1 MGYRVYVGRLSHDA
15 TKEDLE
21 GLFKKYGKL
30 LDVTVKTGFGFVEF
44 SDKID
49 AEDAVHDINDTRFLG
64 QRIVVELAMN
74 RRRDDRR
81 DDRRSDRQRS
91 VPCDRQEHTSQ
102 DNLAAPFLL
111 LWRFWKLNAL
121 PIFFF
126 LGFHGMKDLKDYMKK
141 AGHVAFAD
149 VLKGRN
155 GEGVVEF
162 SKREDMKYA
171 LRKLDDGRLNGQRI
185 SLHEPSR
192 SSRSRRDR
200 SSSRSRRNR
209 SSSRSR
215 RDRSS
220 SPSRSR
226 RDRSSSRHRNS
237 SRSHRNRSSSRSR
250 SPRRRSRH
258 DRSKSRSVSR
268 SPSPSRHS
276 REDRREDRSRRRSE
290 SPVARSPRDEEE
302 DLVREATPL
311 EEEPIETAP
320 ESKRASSVDSRDE

>member
-81 DDRRSDRQRS
+81 DDRRKVYRVIVKNIPPKTTWQ
-91 VPCDRQEHTSQ
+91 
-102 DNLAAPFLL
+102 
-111 LWRFWKLNAL
+111 
-121 PIFFF
+121 
-126 LGFHGMKDLKDYMKK
+126 DLKDYMKK

-185 SLHEPSR
+185 SLHEP
-192 SSRSRRDR
+192 
-200 SSSRSRRNR
+200 
-209 SSSRSR
+209 
-215 RDRSS
+215 
-220 SPSRSR
+220 
-226 RDRSSSRHRNS
+226 
-237 SRSHRNRSSSRSR
+237 
-250 SPRRRSRH
+250 
-258 DRSKSRSVSR
+258 VSLFLILFL
-268 SPSPSRHS
+268 SCLTLFYFGIACFNCVYNH
-276 REDRREDRSRRRSE
+276 
-290 SPVARSPRDEEE
+290 
-302 DLVREATPL
+302 
-311 EEEPIETAP
+311 
-320 ESKRASSVDSRDE
+320 

>member
-64 QRIVVELAMN
+64 QREVYRVIVKN
-74 RRRDDRR
+74 IPPKTTW
-81 DDRRSDRQRS
+81 Q
-91 VPCDRQEHTSQ
+91 
-102 DNLAAPFLL
+102 
-111 LWRFWKLNAL
+111 
-121 PIFFF
+121 
-126 LGFHGMKDLKDYMKK
+126 DLKDYMKK